1 MAETKSSSP
10 SSAPHLHVVV
20 FPWLAFGHIIPYL
33 ELSQQLAKRGHF
45 VTFLSAP
52 RNLARPRPVPQGL
65 SAFFRFV
72 PLPLPPV
79 DGFPDGAECTAD
91 IPPEKTELL
100 KVAFDGLAAPFTGF
114 LAKACAAGGEGHGKK
129 PDWIVVDFAHNWL
142 PPIAD
147 VHKARSSPSHS
158 IK

>member
-1 MAETKSSSP
+1 
-10 SSAPHLHVVV
+10 VV

-52 RNLARPRPVPQGL
+52 RGTSPGC
-65 SAFFRFV
+65 
-72 PLPLPPV
+72 

-100 KVAFDGLAAPFTGF
+100 KVAFDGLAAPFTAF
-114 LAKACAAGGEGHGKK
+114 LAEACSAGGEEGHGKK
-129 PDWIVVDFAHNWL
+129 PNWIVVDFAHNWL

-147 VHKARSSPSHS
+147 EHKARSSPSHS
-158 IK
+158 IQ